1 MTMEI
6 KIDAFDRFMAV
17 SHFDDEMAEAHT
29 PTEDAIHNW
38 IVDHQED
45 DELIAGILTHL
56 DRTIKDAMAYCIR
69 KASKSDYREGQGAM
83 VDDATVFSWVKEYF
97 TAEKVETKSVVGK
110 MTTGSKKSTKQP
122 TKQPTKEPKKKQNK
136 SLTKTETKKN
146 PPKVETK
153 SVVGEMTADSKEPTK
168 KPKKTPKTKKMPK
181 EVGKQLDLFSD
192 LSVEEGEF

>member
-1 MTMEI
+1 MTDKI

-45 DELIAGILTHL
+45 DELIAGILKHL
-56 DRTIKDAMAYCIR
+56 DRTIKDAMGYCIR
-69 KASKSDYREGQGAM
+69 KASKSDYRNGQGAM

-110 MTTGSKKSTKQP
+110 MTTGIKKSTKNTQK
-122 TKQPTKEPKKKQNK
+122 KQAKKKTLAK
-136 SLTKTETKKN
+136 KTSEK
-146 PPKVETK
+146 
-153 SVVGEMTADSKEPTK
+153 
-168 KPKKTPKTKKMPK
+168 KKTPKKKMPK
-181 EVGKQLDLFSD
+181 EVVEQLDLFSD

>member
-6 KIDAFDRFMAV
+6 NDFDRFMAV

-45 DELIAGILTHL
+45 DELIAGILKHL

-69 KASKSDYREGQGAM
+69 KASKSDYRNGRGAM

-97 TAEKVETKSVVGK
+97 IAE
-110 MTTGSKKSTKQP
+110 
-122 TKQPTKEPKKKQNK
+122 
-136 SLTKTETKKN
+136 
-146 PPKVETK
+146 KVETK

>member
-1 MTMEI
+1 MTNTS

-17 SHFDDEMAEAHT
+17 SHFDEEMAEAHT

-45 DELIAGILTHL
+45 DELIAGILKHL

-69 KASKSDYREGQGAM
+69 KASKSDYRNGQGAM

-110 MTTGSKKSTKQP
+110 MTTGSKKSTKNTQK
-122 TKQPTKEPKKKQNK
+122 KQAKKKTLAK
-136 SLTKTETKKN
+136 KTSEK
-146 PPKVETK
+146 
-153 SVVGEMTADSKEPTK
+153 
-168 KPKKTPKTKKMPK
+168 KKTPKKKMPK
-181 EVGKQLDLFSD
+181 EVVEQLDLFSD

>member
-6 KIDAFDRFMAV
+6 NDFDRFMAV

-38 IVDHQED
+38 IVDNQED
-45 DELIAGILTHL
+45 DELIAGILKHL
-56 DRTIKDAMAYCIR
+56 DRTIKDAMGYCIR
-69 KASKSDYREGQGAM
+69 KGAM

-122 TKQPTKEPKKKQNK
+122 TKKPKKKQNK
-136 SLTKTETKKN
+136 SLTKTETKQ
-146 PPKVETK
+146 KV
-153 SVVGEMTADSKEPTK
+153 PTK
-168 KPKKTPKTKKMPK
+168 KTPEKY
-181 EVGKQLDLFSD
+181 GKQLDLFSD

>member
-6 KIDAFDRFMAV
+6 NDFDRFMAV

-38 IVDHQED
+38 IVDNQED

-56 DRTIKDAMAYCIR
+56 DRTIKDAMGYCIR
-69 KASKSDYREGQGAM
+69 KASKSDYRNGQGAM
-83 VDDATVFSWVKEYF
+83 VDDDTVFSWVKEYF
-97 TAEKVETKSVVGK
+97 TAEKVEVKSVVGK
-110 MTTGSKKSTKQP
+110 MTTGSKKP
-122 TKQPTKEPKKKQNK
+122 TKKPKKK
-136 SLTKTETKKN
+136 SLTKTETKKK

-153 SVVGEMTADSKEPTK
+153 SVVGEMTTGSKEATQ

-181 EVGKQLDLFSD
+181 KVGKQLDLFSD
-192 LSVEEGEF
+192 LSIEEGEF

>member
-1 MTMEI
+1 MTDKI

-45 DELIAGILTHL
+45 DELIAGILKHL
-56 DRTIKDAMAYCIR
+56 DRTIKDAMGYCIR
-69 KASKSDYREGQGAM
+69 KASKSDYRNGQGAM

-110 MTTGSKKSTKQP
+110 MTTGSKKSTKNTQ
-122 TKQPTKEPKKKQNK
+122 KKQAK
-136 SLTKTETKKN
+136 KKN
-146 PPKVETK
+146 PAK
-153 SVVGEMTADSKEPTK
+153 
-168 KPKKTPKTKKMPK
+168 KKTPKKKMPK
-181 EVGKQLDLFSD
+181 EVVEQLDLFSD

>member
-1 MTMEI
+1 MEI
-6 KIDAFDRFMAV
+6 NDFDRFMAV

-69 KASKSDYREGQGAM
+69 KASKSEYREGQGAM

-97 TAEKVETKSVVGK
+97 TAEKVETKPVVGK

-122 TKQPTKEPKKKQNK
+122 TKK
-136 SLTKTETKKN
+136 
-146 PPKVETK
+146 
-153 SVVGEMTADSKEPTK
+153 PTK
-168 KPKKTPKTKKMPK
+168 KPKKKKPTKKTPEK
-181 EVGKQLDLFSD
+181 DEKQLDLFSD
-192 LSVEEGEF
+192 LSIEEGEF

>member
-1 MTMEI
+1 MTDTI

-45 DELIAGILTHL
+45 DELIAGILKHL
-56 DRTIKDAMAYCIR
+56 DRTIKDAMGYCIR
-69 KASKSDYREGQGAM
+69 KASKSDYRNGQGAM

-110 MTTGSKKSTKQP
+110 MTTGSKKSTKNTQK
-122 TKQPTKEPKKKQNK
+122 KQAKKKPLAK
-136 SLTKTETKKN
+136 KTSEK
-146 PPKVETK
+146 
-153 SVVGEMTADSKEPTK
+153 
-168 KPKKTPKTKKMPK
+168 KKTPKKKMPK
-181 EVGKQLDLFSD
+181 EVVEQLDLFSD

>member
-6 KIDAFDRFMAV
+6 NEFDRFMAV

-45 DELIAGILTHL
+45 DELIAGILKHL

-69 KASKSDYREGQGAM
+69 KASKSEYREGQGAM

-97 TAEKVETKSVVGK
+97 TAEKVDTKPVVGK
-110 MTTGSKKSTKQP
+110 MTTGIKQSTKQP
-122 TKQPTKEPKKKQNK
+122 TKK
-136 SLTKTETKKN
+136 
-146 PPKVETK
+146 
-153 SVVGEMTADSKEPTK
+153 PTK
-168 KPKKTPKTKKMPK
+168 KPKKKKTTKKNPEK
-181 EVGKQLDLFSD
+181 DEKQLDLFSD

>member
-1 MTMEI
+1 MTDTI

-17 SHFDDEMAEAHT
+17 SHFDDEMAETHT

-110 MTTGSKKSTKQP
+110 MTTGSKKSTKNTQK
-122 TKQPTKEPKKKQNK
+122 KQVKKKTPAK
-136 SLTKTETKKN
+136 
-146 PPKVETK
+146 
-153 SVVGEMTADSKEPTK
+153 
-168 KPKKTPKTKKMPK
+168 KKTPKKKMPK
-181 EVGKQLDLFSD
+181 EVVEQLDLFSD

>member
-1 MTMEI
+1 MTDKI

-45 DELIAGILTHL
+45 DELIAGILKHL
-56 DRTIKDAMAYCIR
+56 DRTIKGAMGYCIR
-69 KASKSDYREGQGAM
+69 KASKSDYRNGQGAM

-110 MTTGSKKSTKQP
+110 MTTGSKKSTKNTQ
-122 TKQPTKEPKKKQNK
+122 KKQ
-136 SLTKTETKKN
+136 TK
-146 PPKVETK
+146 
-153 SVVGEMTADSKEPTK
+153 
-168 KPKKTPKTKKMPK
+168 KKTPAKKKPPKKKMPK
-181 EVGKQLDLFSD
+181 EVGEQLDLFSD

>member
-1 MTMEI
+1 MTDTI

-17 SHFDDEMAEAHT
+17 SHFDEEMAEAHT

-38 IVDHQED
+38 IVDNQED
-45 DELIAGILTHL
+45 DELIAGILKHL

-110 MTTGSKKSTKQP
+110 MTTGSKKSTKNTQK
-122 TKQPTKEPKKKQNK
+122 KQVKKKTPAK
-136 SLTKTETKKN
+136 
-146 PPKVETK
+146 
-153 SVVGEMTADSKEPTK
+153 
-168 KPKKTPKTKKMPK
+168 KKTPKKKMPK
-181 EVGKQLDLFSD
+181 EVVEQLDLFSD

>member
-1 MTMEI
+1 MTDKI

-45 DELIAGILTHL
+45 DELIAGILKHL
-56 DRTIKDAMAYCIR
+56 DRTIKDAMGYCIR
-69 KASKSDYREGQGAM
+69 KASKSDYRNGQGAM

-110 MTTGSKKSTKQP
+110 MTTGSKKSTKNTQK
-122 TKQPTKEPKKKQNK
+122 KQAKKKTLAK
-136 SLTKTETKKN
+136 KTSEK
-146 PPKVETK
+146 
-153 SVVGEMTADSKEPTK
+153 
-168 KPKKTPKTKKMPK
+168 KKTPKKKMPK
-181 EVGKQLDLFSD
+181 MVLGPFFID
-192 LSVEEGEF
+192 

>member
-6 KIDAFDRFMAV
+6 NDLDRFMAV

-38 IVDHQED
+38 IVDNQED
-45 DELIAGILTHL
+45 DELIAGILKHL

-69 KASKSDYREGQGAM
+69 KASKSDYRSGQGAM

-97 TAEKVETKSVVGK
+97 TAEKVETKPVVGK

-122 TKQPTKEPKKKQNK
+122 TKK
-136 SLTKTETKKN
+136 
-146 PPKVETK
+146 
-153 SVVGEMTADSKEPTK
+153 PTK
-168 KPKKTPKTKKMPK
+168 KPKKKKPTKKTPEK
-181 EVGKQLDLFSD
+181 DEKQLDLFSD
-192 LSVEEGEF
+192 LSIEEGEF

>member
-1 MTMEI
+1 MTDTI

-17 SHFDDEMAEAHT
+17 SHFDEEMAEAHT

-38 IVDHQED
+38 IVDNQED
-45 DELIAGILTHL
+45 DELIAGILKHL

-69 KASKSDYREGQGAM
+69 KASKSDYRNGQGAM

-110 MTTGSKKSTKQP
+110 MTTGSKKSTKNTQK
-122 TKQPTKEPKKKQNK
+122 KQAKKKPLAK
-136 SLTKTETKKN
+136 KTSEK
-146 PPKVETK
+146 
-153 SVVGEMTADSKEPTK
+153 
-168 KPKKTPKTKKMPK
+168 KKTPKKKMPK
-181 EVGKQLDLFSD
+181 EVVEQLDLFSD

>member
-6 KIDAFDRFMAV
+6 NEFDRFMAV

-45 DELIAGILTHL
+45 DELIAGILKHL

-69 KASKSDYREGQGAM
+69 KASKSEYREGQGAM

-97 TAEKVETKSVVGK
+97 TAEKVETKPVVGK
-110 MTTGSKKSTKQP
+110 MTTGIKKSTKQP
-122 TKQPTKEPKKKQNK
+122 TKKPTKQPKKKK
-136 SLTKTETKKN
+136 
-146 PPKVETK
+146 
-153 SVVGEMTADSKEPTK
+153 PTK
-168 KPKKTPKTKKMPK
+168 KTPEKD
-181 EVGKQLDLFSD
+181 EKQLDLFSD
-192 LSVEEGEF
+192 LSIEEGEF

>member
-69 KASKSDYREGQGAM
+69 KASKSDYRNGQGAM

-97 TAEKVETKSVVGK
+97 TAEEVEIGSAFGRMSAGSKKPTKNPKKKSQTKKKTPKVETKSVVGK
-110 MTTGSKKSTKQP
+110 TTTGSKES
-122 TKQPTKEPKKKQNK
+122 
-136 SLTKTETKKN
+136 
-146 PPKVETK
+146 
-153 SVVGEMTADSKEPTK
+153 TK
-168 KPKKTPKTKKMPK
+168 KPKKPPKTKKIPK

>member
-1 MTMEI
+1 MTDKI

-38 IVDHQED
+38 IVEHQED
-45 DELIAGILTHL
+45 DELIAGILKHL
-56 DRTIKDAMAYCIR
+56 DRTIKDAMGYCIR
-69 KASKSDYREGQGAM
+69 KASKSDYRNGQGAM

-110 MTTGSKKSTKQP
+110 MTTGSKKSTKNTQK
-122 TKQPTKEPKKKQNK
+122 KQAKKKTLAK
-136 SLTKTETKKN
+136 KTSEK
-146 PPKVETK
+146 
-153 SVVGEMTADSKEPTK
+153 
-168 KPKKTPKTKKMPK
+168 KKTPKKKMPK
-181 EVGKQLDLFSD
+181 EVVEQLDLFSD

>member
-6 KIDAFDRFMAV
+6 NDFDRFMAV

-56 DRTIKDAMAYCIR
+56 DRTIKDAMGYCIR
-69 KASKSDYREGQGAM
+69 KASKSDYRNGQGAM

-110 MTTGSKKSTKQP
+110 MTTGSKKSTKNTQK
-122 TKQPTKEPKKKQNK
+122 KQAKKKTLAK
-136 SLTKTETKKN
+136 KTSEK
-146 PPKVETK
+146 
-153 SVVGEMTADSKEPTK
+153 
-168 KPKKTPKTKKMPK
+168 KKTPKKKMPK
-181 EVGKQLDLFSD
+181 EVVEQLDLFSD

>member
-1 MTMEI
+1 MEI
-6 KIDAFDRFMAV
+6 NDFDRFMAV

-83 VDDATVFSWVKEYF
+83 VDDDTVFSWVKEYF
-97 TAEKVETKSVVGK
+97 ISDEVEIGSVFGR
-110 MTTGSKKSTKQP
+110 MTTDKAG
-122 TKQPTKEPKKKQNK
+122 
-136 SLTKTETKKN
+136 
-146 PPKVETK
+146 
-153 SVVGEMTADSKEPTK
+153 M
-168 KPKKTPKTKKMPK
+168 KPKKAKA
-181 EVGKQLDLFSD
+181 EQLDLFSD

>member
-1 MTMEI
+1 MTDTI

-17 SHFDDEMAEAHT
+17 SHFDEEMAEAHT
-29 PTEDAIHNW
+29 PTEDAIHNG

-97 TAEKVETKSVVGK
+97 TAEKVETKPVVGK
-110 MTTGSKKSTKQP
+110 MTTGSKQP
-122 TKQPTKEPKKKQNK
+122 TKKPKKKQNK
-136 SLTKTETKKN
+136 SLTKTETKK
-146 PPKVETK
+146 KVPTK
-153 SVVGEMTADSKEPTK
+153 K
-168 KPKKTPKTKKMPK
+168 KPKK
-181 EVGKQLDLFSD
+181 EGKQLDLFSD
-192 LSVEEGEF
+192 LSVVEGEF

>member
-1 MTMEI
+1 MTDTI

-17 SHFDDEMAEAHT
+17 SHFDDEMAETHT

-69 KASKSDYREGQGAM
+69 KASKSEYREGQGAM

-97 TAEKVETKSVVGK
+97 TAEKVETKPVVGK

-122 TKQPTKEPKKKQNK
+122 TKK
-136 SLTKTETKKN
+136 
-146 PPKVETK
+146 
-153 SVVGEMTADSKEPTK
+153 PTK
-168 KPKKTPKTKKMPK
+168 KPKKKKPTKKTPEK
-181 EVGKQLDLFSD
+181 DEKQLDLFSD
-192 LSVEEGEF
+192 LSIEEGEF

>member
-1 MTMEI
+1 MTDTI

-17 SHFDDEMAEAHT
+17 SHFDDEMAETHT
-29 PTEDAIHNW
+29 PTEDPIHNW

-69 KASKSDYREGQGAM
+69 KASKSEYREGQGAM

-97 TAEKVETKSVVGK
+97 TAEKVETKPVVGK

-122 TKQPTKEPKKKQNK
+122 TKK
-136 SLTKTETKKN
+136 
-146 PPKVETK
+146 
-153 SVVGEMTADSKEPTK
+153 PTK
-168 KPKKTPKTKKMPK
+168 KPKKKKPTKKTPEK
-181 EVGKQLDLFSD
+181 DEKQLDLFSD
-192 LSVEEGEF
+192 LSIEEGEF

>member
-6 KIDAFDRFMAV
+6 NDFDRFMAV

-56 DRTIKDAMAYCIR
+56 DRTIKDAMRYCIR
-69 KASKSDYREGQGAM
+69 KASKSDYKNGQGAI
-83 VDDATVFSWVKEYF
+83 VDYDTVFSWVKEYF
-97 TAEKVETKSVVGK
+97 TAEEVEIGSVFGRMATDK
-110 MTTGSKKSTKQP
+110 AGM
-122 TKQPTKEPKKKQNK
+122 
-136 SLTKTETKKN
+136 
-146 PPKVETK
+146 
-153 SVVGEMTADSKEPTK
+153 
-168 KPKKTPKTKKMPK
+168 KPKKAKA
-181 EVGKQLDLFSD
+181 KQLNLFSD

>member
-1 MTMEI
+1 MTDTI

-17 SHFDDEMAEAHT
+17 SHFDEEMAEAHT

-38 IVDHQED
+38 IVDNQED
-45 DELIAGILTHL
+45 DELIAGILKHL

-69 KASKSDYREGQGAM
+69 KASKSDYRNGQGAM

-110 MTTGSKKSTKQP
+110 MTTGSKKSTKNTQ
-122 TKQPTKEPKKKQNK
+122 KKQAK
-136 SLTKTETKKN
+136 KKN
-146 PPKVETK
+146 PAK
-153 SVVGEMTADSKEPTK
+153 
-168 KPKKTPKTKKMPK
+168 KKTPKKKMPK
-181 EVGKQLDLFSD
+181 EVVEQLDLFSD

>member
-6 KIDAFDRFMAV
+6 NDFDRFMAV

-83 VDDATVFSWVKEYF
+83 VDDDTVFSWVKEYF
-97 TAEKVETKSVVGK
+97 ISDEVEIGSVFGR
-110 MTTGSKKSTKQP
+110 MTTDKAG
-122 TKQPTKEPKKKQNK
+122 
-136 SLTKTETKKN
+136 
-146 PPKVETK
+146 
-153 SVVGEMTADSKEPTK
+153 M
-168 KPKKTPKTKKMPK
+168 KPKKAKA
-181 EVGKQLDLFSD
+181 EQLDLFSD

>member
-1 MTMEI
+1 MTDKI

-17 SHFDDEMAEAHT
+17 SHFDDEMAETHT

-56 DRTIKDAMAYCIR
+56 DRTIKDAMAYCII
-69 KASKSDYREGQGAM
+69 KASGSDYRIGKGAM

-97 TAEKVETKSVVGK
+97 TAEKVKGKPVVGK
-110 MTTGSKKSTKQP
+110 MTTGSKKP
-122 TKQPTKEPKKKQNK
+122 TKKPKKK
-136 SLTKTETKKN
+136 SLTKTETKKKI
-146 PPKVETK
+146 PKVETK
-153 SVVGEMTADSKEPTK
+153 SVVGEMTTGSKESTK
-168 KPKKTPKTKKMPK
+168 KPKKPPKTKKMPK

-192 LSVEEGEF
+192 LSIEEGEF